1 MLRAGLQK
9 IGSILG
15 LLAILMTTLAPT
27 ISQAMAASSRVDV
40 MLSAYCSAQSQTTSH
55 DGGDSPASH
64 TTMSH
69 LQACGYCNLLAHA
82 PVLPTAMTSFEASVW
97 VIQHRA
103 TTRFEHLQRVLPLT
117 SAQPRAPPFSS

>member
-9 IGSILG
+9 IGCILG
-15 LLAILMTTLAPT
+15 LLAILMATLAPT
-27 ISQAMAASSRVDV
+27 ISQAMAASSRVDD
-40 MLSAYCSAQSQTTSH
+40 MLSVYCSAQSQTSPD
-55 DGGDSPASH
+55 DGGNKSASH

-82 PVLPTAMTSFEASVW
+82 PVLPTAMISFEASVW

-103 TTRFEHLQRVLPLT
+103 MTRFEHLQRVLPLT
-117 SAQPRAPPFSS
+117 SAQPRAPPFAS